1 VELVP
6 ASQKHVE
13 EYYGGKPIM
22 SVRGIVGL
30 LDGKV
35 VGIAGVC
42 FDHDNIIVFSE
53 FKEEARKYKK
63 SIVKAALM
71 VYEIMQRYSIV
82 YAVANKQE
90 KGAKRLMARF
100 GFEFVEVNSEGEEV
114 YRWLKWRQ

>member
-1 VELVP
+1 MIELVP
-6 ASQKHVE
+6 ATQKHVE
-13 EYYGGKPIM
+13 EYYGGRPMM
-22 SVRGIVGL
+22 SVRGVVGL

-35 VGIAGVC
+35 VGIAGAC
-42 FDHDNIIVFSE
+42 FDGNHIVIFSE

-90 KGAKRLMARF
+90 KGAKRLMQRF
-100 GFEFVEVNSEGEEV
+100 GFKLVEVNSAGEEV
-114 YRWLKWRQ
+114 YQWLK